1 MRWVG
6 GWAWRVGGA
15 VGVIWLVGVALL
27 APPGPSATS
36 SDPRLAQRLQRAVHD
51 LDLLKKQN
59 DDIRQVLHDFTKQVN
74 SLNNDGAREGRQEGA
89 AAVQTSSGNT
99 AMVAELQKK
108 LEHAQ
113 RMLQQADVT
122 ADRKP
127 GSSDFTPSLEF
138 EQTRRL
144 VGKGVQETWWYVSD
158 QLQQLRKKVAA
169 FTDYTTHIDQILEVG
184 ADHARVTEY
193 DLHRL
198 SHLDGLGS
206 WREQEAADLSGLIQ
220 NRIHALQHPPD
231 CAKARKLIC
240 NLNKGCGYGCQIHHV
255 VYCFIVAYGTK
266 RTLILKSRGWRYNKA
281 GWEDVFQPLSETCTD
296 PSGYSHSHWPGSNE
310 TQVVDLPIIDTLSQ
324 RPPYLPLAI
333 PRDISER
340 LTRLHGD
347 PAAWWI
353 GQFLKY
359 MLRLQPKTQEM
370 LDSMAE
376 TLGFQKPIVGV
387 HVRRTDKVGTEA
399 AFHSI
404 EEYMSHV
411 ENYYTAL
418 KLHQADVVKR
428 VYLASDDPTVIS
440 EAQKK
445 YPDYIFLGDSNIAR
459 TAAVATRYTDASL
472 KGIIADVHFLSLTD
486 YLVCTFSSQ
495 VCRIAYEIMQS
506 IHPDASSYYRSLDD
520 VYYYGGQNAHNQRA
534 RFPHT
539 PRRSDEMALKPG
551 DIVGIAGNH
560 WDGYSKGVNRR
571 TRQNGLYP
579 SYKMEEVVDIA
590 DFPSYAEID
599 KGSRT

>member
-27 APPGPSATS
+27 APPGPSATTK
-36 SDPRLAQRLQRAVHD
+36 DPRLAQRLQRAVHE

-59 DDIRQVLHDFTKQVN
+59 DDIRQVLHDFTKQVT
-74 SLNNDGAREGRQEGA
+74 SMNDEGGQEG
-89 AAVQTSSGNT
+89 VQTSNGNT
-99 AMVAELQKK
+99 AMVVELQKK

-122 ADRKP
+122 ADHKS
-127 GSSDFTPSLEF
+127 GTSDFTPSLEF

-144 VGKGVQETWWYVSD
+144 IEMGVQESWWYISD
-158 QLQQLRKKVAA
+158 QLQQLRKKVGVHSD
-169 FTDYTTHIDQILEVG
+169 FTSHIDQILEEG
-184 ADHARVTEY
+184 ADHTRVTQF

-198 SHLDGLGS
+198 SQLDGLGS

-220 NRIHALQHPPD
+220 NRLHALQHPPD
-231 CAKARKLIC
+231 CSKARKLIC

-296 PSGYSHSHWPGSNE
+296 PSGYSHSHWPGLNE
-310 TQVVDLPIIDTLSQ
+310 TQVVDLPIIDTLTQ
-324 RPPYLPLAI
+324 RPTYLPLAI

-340 LTRLHGD
+340 LARLHGD
-347 PAAWWI
+347 PPAWWV

-370 LDSMAE
+370 LDNMAE
-376 TLGFQKPIVGV
+376 TLGFQKPIIGI

-399 AFHSI
+399 AFHGI
-404 EEYMSHV
+404 EEYMSLV

-418 KLHQADVVKR
+418 KLRQPDVVKR
-428 VYLASDDPTVIS
+428 VYLASDDPTVIT
-440 EAQKK
+440 EAQRK
-445 YPDYIFLGDSNIAR
+445 YPDYTFVGDPNIAR

-486 YLVCTFSSQ
+486 YLICTFSSQ
-495 VCRIAYEIMQS
+495 VCRIAYEIMQG
-506 IHPDASSYYRSLDD
+506 IHPDASSYFKSLDD
-520 VYYYGGQNAHNQRA
+520 IYYYGGQNAHNQRA
-534 RFPHT
+534 RFPHS
-539 PRRSDEMALKPG
+539 PKRSDEMTLKVG

-579 SYKMEEVVDIA
+579 SYKMEEAISIA
-590 DFPSYAEID
+590 DFPSYAAVDD
-599 KGSRT
+599 KRSRT

>member
-15 VGVIWLVGVALL
+15 VGVVWLVGVALL
-27 APPGPSATS
+27 APPAPSPSS
-36 SDPRLAQRLQRAVHD
+36 SDPHLSQRLHRAVQE
-51 LDLLKKQN
+51 LDVLKKQN
-59 DDIRQVLHDFTKQVN
+59 DDIRQVLHDFTMQVK
-74 SLNNDGAREGRQEGA
+74 SLNSDQGGGGRGIGGVVAGIQQGGGNP
-89 AAVQTSSGNT
+89 AV
-99 AMVAELQKK
+99 VAELQKK

-122 ADRKP
+122 AERP
-127 GSSDFTPSLEF
+127 PDFVPSLEF

-144 VGKGVQETWWYVSD
+144 VDHGVQESWWFLAD
-158 QLQQLRKKVAA
+158 QLQQLRKKVESYPDL
-169 FTDYTTHIDQILEVG
+169 TSHIDQILEEG
-184 ADHARVTEY
+184 SDHTRVLQF
-193 DLHRL
+193 DMSRL
-198 SHLDGLGS
+198 SQLDGLGT
-206 WREQEAADLSGLIQ
+206 WREQEALDLSSVVQKRLHTLQ
-220 NRIHALQHPPD
+220 NPHD
-231 CAKARKLIC
+231 CEKARKLVC

-255 VYCFIVAYGTK
+255 VYCLIVAYGSK

-281 GWEDVFQPLSETCTD
+281 GWEDVFQPLSDTCTD

-310 TQVVDLPIIDTLSQ
+310 TQVLDLPIIDTLSQ

-340 LTRLHGD
+340 LMRLHGD
-347 PAAWWI
+347 PAAWWV

-359 MLRLQPKTQEM
+359 LLKLQPKTQEM
-370 LDSMAE
+370 LDNMSE
-376 TLGFQKPIVGV
+376 SLGFQRPIVGI

-399 AFHSI
+399 AYHSI
-404 EEYMSHV
+404 NEYMAHV
-411 ENYYTAL
+411 ENYYT
-418 KLHQADVVKR
+418 KLQLNNPTLTKR
-428 VYLASDDPTVIS
+428 VYLASDDPTVIT

-445 YPDYIFLGDSNIAR
+445 FPEYTFIGDSNIAK
-459 TAAVATRYTDASL
+459 TASVATRYTDASL

-506 IHPDASSYYRSLDD
+506 YHPDASSYFRSLDD
-520 VYYYGGQNAHNQRA
+520 IYYYGGQNAHNQKA
-534 RFPHT
+534 RFSHV
-539 PRRSDEMALKPG
+539 PRRPDEMALNPR
-551 DIVGIAGNH
+551 DVVGIAGNH

-571 TRQNGLYP
+571 TNQNGLYP

-590 DFPSYAEID
+590 DFPSYTHTD
-599 KGSRT
+599 KRKSGT

>member
-27 APPGPSATS
+27 APPGPSANT
-36 SDPRLAQRLQRAVHD
+36 SDPKLSQRLQRAVLE
-51 LDLLKKQN
+51 LDVLKKQN
-59 DDIRQVLHDFTKQVN
+59 DDIRQVLQDFTKQVK
-74 SLNNDGAREGRQEGA
+74 SLNSNEGGGAQ
-89 AAVQTSSGNT
+89 QLSNSNT
-99 AMVAELQKK
+99 AIVADLQRK

-122 ADRKP
+122 ADHKT

-144 VGKGVQETWWYVSD
+144 VKKGVQETWWYVSD
-158 QLQQLRKKVAA
+158 QLHQLRKKVEA
-169 FTDYTTHIDQILEVG
+169 FTDFTTHIDQILEEG
-184 ADHARVTEY
+184 ADHTR
-193 DLHRL
+193 
-198 SHLDGLGS
+198 S
-206 WREQEAADLSGLIQ
+206 
-220 NRIHALQHPPD
+220 
-231 CAKARKLIC
+231 CAKHIFTVFQ
-240 NLNKGCGYGCQIHHV
+240 GCGYGCQIHHV

-281 GWEDVFQPLSETCTD
+281 GWEDVFKPLSDTCTD
-296 PSGYSHSHWPGSNE
+296 PSGHTNSHWPGSNE
-310 TQVVDLPIIDTLSQ
+310 TQVIDLPIIDTLSQ

-340 LTRLHGD
+340 LIRLHGD
-347 PAAWWI
+347 PGAWWV

-359 MLRLQPKTQEM
+359 MLKFQPKTQEM
-370 LDSMAE
+370 LDSMGE
-376 TLGFQKPIVGV
+376 TLGFQKPLVGV

-399 AFHSI
+399 AYHSI
-404 EEYMSHV
+404 DEYMKHV
-411 ENYYTAL
+411 EDYYTAL
-418 KLHQADVVKR
+418 KLHQPDVIKR
-428 VYLASDDPTVIS
+428 VYLASDDPTVIT
-440 EAQKK
+440 EAQRKF
-445 YPDYIFLGDSNIAR
+445 PDYTFIGDSNIAR

-472 KGIIADVHFLSLTD
+472 RGVITDVHFLSLTD
-486 YLVCTFSSQ
+486 HLVCTFSSQ
-495 VCRIAYEIMQS
+495 VCRIAYEIMQTY
-506 IHPDASSYYRSLDD
+506 HPDASDFFSSLDD
-520 VYYYGGQNAHNQRA
+520 IYYYGGQNAHNQKA

-539 PRRSDEMALKPG
+539 PWKSDELVLKAG
-551 DIVGIAGNH
+551 DVVGIAGNH

-590 DFPSYAEID
+590 DFPSYAEVD
-599 KGSRT
+599 KRSRT